1 MTFARRNRK
10 QVSARSAV
18 ADSVL
23 SESVLAESAQTAVAK
38 IQADSTL
45 PASIRI
51 AGAWSW
57 RVVAVAAV
65 ITLFIYLVITL
76 REIVV
81 PFMVAILLAA
91 LLVPLVQFL
100 VRHRWPKWL
109 AVALAEI
116 GLIAVVGGLV
126 VLVVL
131 QVRTGFPDL
140 QKQSVVAYDNFKQYL
155 FDSPLH
161 LTNSDI
167 NRYLG
172 QAWTA
177 LQKDSKVLVSGA
189 VSFGATAGHVLAGM
203 LLTLFA
209 TLFMLIDGRGI
220 WAWVVRL
227 FPKKAR
233 SAIDGSGRAGWVTL
247 TNFVR
252 VQIFV
257 AFVDAVGIGLGAW
270 MIGLFFGGFPLVIPI
285 TIAVFLGSFIPVVG
299 ALFSGVLAIFIA
311 LVYLSP
317 VAALLMLAVVIAVQ
331 QIEGHVLQP
340 FIMGTAVRVHPL
352 AVVFAVAAGGFLA
365 GIPGALFAVP
375 VVATLNVMVGYVAS
389 DRWRTTPNPTLR
401 QAVHPAPGARRE
413 THA

>member
-1 MTFARRNRK
+1 MELGPPTRTPAVTASAEVTAAR
-10 QVSARSAV
+10 
-18 ADSVL
+18 
-23 SESVLAESAQTAVAK
+23 E
-38 IQADSTL
+38 QADATL

-57 RVVAVAAV
+57 RVLAVAAV
-65 ITLFIYLVITL
+65 IALFVCLVVSL

-81 PFMVAILLAA
+81 PFMIAILLAA
-91 LLVPLVQFL
+91 LLVPLVNFL

-109 AVALAEI
+109 AVALVEI
-116 GLIAVVGGLV
+116 GLLAVVAGLV
-126 VLVVL
+126 ILVIS
-131 QVRTGFPDL
+131 QVRSGFPDL
-140 QKQSVVAYDNFKQYL
+140 QRQSIEAYGNFKQYL
-155 FDSPLH
+155 LASPLH

-167 NRYLG
+167 TAYLG
-172 QAWTA
+172 QAWEA
-177 LQKDSKVLVSGA
+177 IQKNSQALVSGA
-189 VSFGATAGHVLAGM
+189 VSFGATAGHVLAGT
-203 LLTLFA
+203 LLVLFA
-209 TLFMLIDGRGI
+209 TLFMLIDGTGI

-227 FPKKAR
+227 FPRKAR
-233 SAIDGSGRAGWVTL
+233 PAIDGSGRAGWVTL

-270 MIGLFFGGFPLVIPI
+270 IIGLFFGGFPLVIPI

-311 LVYLSP
+311 LVYLNP
-317 VAALLMLAVVIAVQ
+317 FAALIMLGVVIAVQ

-375 VVATLNVMVGYVAS
+375 VVATVNVMVRFVAS
-389 DRWRTTPNPTLR
+389 GQWRTVPQPNQT
-401 QAVHPAPGARRE
+401 QAVSPDPGTRAE
-413 THA
+413 TNA